1 MEHSPG
7 FYHVR
12 RIPKRSHS
20 SRTPEVAERIP
31 PTAEKVRVVA
41 ALLVS
46 FFLILGVLIWRSGLL
61 PPRVV
66 TEECPFCGLYVSDGL
81 ALVNTQTGAAQ
92 LIEIWLWDDEGGP
105 TEPGD
110 WETQLRNGDH
120 CTFSFM
126 AIGGYQ
132 QTHMGGT
139 LLTFTPEIVNTTAYF
154 CQEHSALA
162 VAPYVLVDRSQ
173 KDHYI
178 SYPIQPGED
187 LQFRHYAVSVSQDG
201 ADYVASI
208 ESSLFEQE
216 VALWNAEREKGQTDQ

>member
-1 MEHSPG
+1 MEFALCKGVGFMEHSPG

-81 ALVNTQTGAAQ
+81 ALVN
-92 LIEIWLWDDEGGP
+92 IWVSDD
-105 TEPGD
+105 
-110 WETQLRNGDH
+110 
-120 CTFSFM
+120 
-126 AIGGYQ
+126 Y
-132 QTHMGGT
+132 
-139 LLTFTPEIVNTTAYF
+139 
-154 CQEHSALA
+154 CQRDS
-162 VAPYVLVDRSQ
+162 
-173 KDHYI
+173 
-178 SYPIQPGED
+178 
-187 LQFRHYAVSVSQDG
+187 
-201 ADYVASI
+201 
-208 ESSLFEQE
+208 
-216 VALWNAEREKGQTDQ
+216 